1 MRILHLV
8 DTFDPNDPR
17 DQYKIVKLCGQK
29 GHATTVVT
37 SNCDSDNNPRDKDY
51 FKEGDDSLKP
61 VDIVRVRGF
70 KLKLPSLTPRSA
82 YLPHPKLF
90 SNYDLIHVYT
100 VGSHSSFIGYFIKLI
115 KPTKVVMRV
124 EMSTGL
130 FLRLKGNPAF
140 KWIVLKLLT
149 GADALYSYTRREK
162 ELLVEIGV
170 PENKISIIPV
180 GVDYANFSKIQKVG
194 GNVTVGY
201 LGRLLPFKG
210 AHRLVQPLSKLMTEC
225 PDVRVIFAGPKT
237 EVHYADSIINAMSA
251 NPNFSY
257 LGYVPAMDFLKL
269 CDIIIVPSLPDAF
282 ETGSIATLEAMAAGK
297 AVITSNATP
306 MNEYIEHRVSGLLV
320 ENDEQFY
327 QYSKELI
334 QAPDLRA
341 ELGRNARK
349 RSLQFDLNVIFDKLE
364 LIYKSLVS

>member
-1 MRILHLV
+1 MSWVLRE
-8 DTFDPNDPR
+8 
-17 DQYKIVKLCGQK
+17 
-29 GHATTVVT
+29 
-37 SNCDSDNNPRDKDY
+37 DY
-51 FKEGDDSLKP
+51 FRDHRGHTFSFSLNGA
-61 VDIVRVRGF
+61 RGF
-70 KLKLPSLTPRSA
+70 KLKLPSLTPRSV
-82 YLPHPKLF
+82 LPHPKLF

-140 KWIVLKLLT
+140 KWIVLNLLT

-180 GVDYANFSKIQKVG
+180 GVDYRKFSKIQKVG

-210 AHRLVQPLSKLMTEC
+210 AHRLVQSLSKLMTEC

-257 LGYVPAMDFLKL
+257 LGLPNTSDSHQG
-269 CDIIIVPSLPDAF
+269 SLTTA
-282 ETGSIATLEAMAAGK
+282 
-297 AVITSNATP
+297 
-306 MNEYIEHRVSGLLV
+306 
-320 ENDEQFY
+320 
-327 QYSKELI
+327 
-334 QAPDLRA
+334 LR
-341 ELGRNARK
+341 L
-349 RSLQFDLNVIFDKLE
+349 S
-364 LIYKSLVS
+364 

>member
-8 DTFDPNDPR
+8 DTCEHGEGRQQNW
-17 DQYKIVKLCGQK
+17 IVELCAKRGY
-29 GHATTVVT
+29 ATTIVT
-37 SNCDSDNNPRDKDY
+37 SNCDTDNNPRGRDY

-61 VDIVRVRGF
+61 VDIVRARGF
-70 KLKLPSLTPRSA
+70 KLKLPSLTTRSA

-90 SNYDLIHVYT
+90 GNYDLIHVYT
-100 VGSHSSFIGYFIKLI
+100 VGSYSSFVGYFLKLV

-124 EMSTGL
+124 ELSTGL

-140 KWIVLKLLT
+140 KWIVLKLIN
-149 GADALYSYTRREK
+149 GADALYSYTRREV
-162 ELLVEIGV
+162 ELLVELGV
-170 PENKISIIPV
+170 PEDKISIIPN
-180 GVDYANFSKIQKVG
+180 GVDYAKFSKIRKTG
-194 GNVTVGY
+194 GNITIGY

-210 AHRLVQPLSKLMTEC
+210 AHRLVQPLSKLMAEC
-225 PDVRVIFAGPKT
+225 PDVRVIFAGSKT
-237 EVHYADSIINAMSA
+237 DTHYADSIINAMSV

-297 AVITSNATP
+297 AVIASDATP
-306 MNEYIEHRVSGLLV
+306 MNEYLEHRFSGLLV

-334 QAPDLRA
+334 EAPDLRA

-349 RSLQFDLNVIFDKLE
+349 RSLQYDWNVIFDKLE
-364 LIYKSLVS
+364 QIYKSLVS